1 MVYSKTVQAIVAG
14 LIAIAFLCV
23 PALPT
28 SILYATDNLIVRF
41 LLLAALLGS
50 IYFSP
55 LVSIVTFLLVARIFI
70 QRNNQK
76 LHQAKAFVNT
86 SVPAGT
92 KDPVLDVAGDIIDDQ
107 AHVDRT
113 VHSDGNDEL
122 SYIPHDELGSNEFG
136 WNGSSSVGDYK
147 HTLQG
152 VTEGEQAANTVF
164 TDVRPENTTNAF

>member
-1 MVYSKTVQAIVAG
+1 MVYSKTTQAIVAG
-14 LIAIAFLCV
+14 LIAIAFLFV
-23 PALPT
+23 PVFP
-28 SILYATDNLIVRF
+28 SSVINATDNIIIRF
-41 LLLAALLGS
+41 LLLIALLGS

-55 LVSIVTFLLVARIFI
+55 FVSIITFLLVARIFI
-70 QRNNQK
+70 ERNNEK
-76 LHQAKAFVNT
+76 LHRAKAFVNT
-86 SVPAGT
+86 SLPAGT
-92 KDPVLDVAGDIIDDQ
+92 KDPVIDGKGDIIDDQ

-113 VHSDGNDEL
+113 VHSDSYDEL
-122 SYIPHDELGSNEFG
+122 SYMPHDEIGSDEFG

>member
-1 MVYSKTVQAIVAG
+1 MVYSKTTQAIVAG
-14 LIAIAFLCV
+14 LIAIAFLFV
-23 PALPT
+23 PMLPT

-41 LLLAALLGS
+41 LLLASLLGS

-70 QRNNQK
+70 ERNNEK
-76 LHQAKAFVNT
+76 LHRAKAFVNT

-92 KDPVLDVAGDIIDDQ
+92 NDPIIDSTGDIKDDQ

-113 VHSDGNDEL
+113 VHSDGHDEL
-122 SYIPHDELGSNEFG
+122 SYMPHDEIGSDEFG